1 MSARW
6 NRLNDRRARQKGFAL
21 ILTSLMMVF
30 IVSLMGMAVDAGV
43 LFAIRGRLSSA
54 VDAAALAAG
63 RGVNLGNDTA
73 DANTKATQAAVRF
86 LKANFPDTYLGIDPA
101 QTNLT
106 ADFALTMQA
115 NKPTGLLQISVRA
128 EVAAPVY
135 FMKFWGVPRVPV
147 SVEGKASRRNLVLI
161 MVLDKSSSMGSRL
174 TASGTLPSTLPANAT
189 SCEGMVFSAGQM
201 PDFFSPYDN
210 VGMVSFDYTAYK
222 DFPASTNYKGTGNG
236 TLKDKIS
243 RITCGN
249 NTNTTAALEAAYDE
263 IKRINQKLALNVI
276 VLFTDGAPNGVNAN
290 FPLRTAVDTRLGGTG
305 VVVPNT
311 HPDYADCVDSSG
323 KKECTNM
330 PVACAAGNVMGVIT
344 QTSGYALESGNRGGL
359 FKAFTTDTLPG
370 FPNGCPGSS
379 SSNAMTSQSLAY
391 IPDVDRFGNSTHGP
405 KDNWAFQVNNQ
416 CAPSNVAITAGNNR
430 CKNIGGE
437 WAEFPSQWAG
447 KNAGSNIFTAGPY
460 AGKFRPEQGNA
471 IGVAS
476 MNSAINEAIRIRND
490 VNYKVRID
498 SIYLQGN
505 GGDPVDR
512 DFLPMVSNL
521 RAIPPLIYQSA
532 STPDKLNPLHNSAQL
547 EGFYTQSVNVQE
559 LGGIFAQVASSL
571 LRLSQ

>member
-6 NRLNDRRARQKGFAL
+6 NRMNDRRARQKGFAL

-63 RGVNLGNDTA
+63 RGVNLGTNTA

-106 ADFALTMQA
+106 ADFSLTMEA
-115 NKPTGLLQISVRA
+115 NKPTGLLQIAVRA

-161 MVLDKSSSMGSRL
+161 MVLDRSASMGSRL
-174 TASGTLPSTLPANAT
+174 TASGTLPATLPANAT

-249 NTNTTAALEAAYDE
+249 NTNTTAALEAAYEE
-263 IKRINQKLALNVI
+263 IKRIDQKLALNVI

-290 FPLRTAVDTRLGGTG
+290 FPLRTAVDTRLGGPASN
-305 VVVPNT
+305 VPNT
-311 HPDYADCVDSSG
+311 HPDKTDCLDTSG
-323 KKECTNM
+323 TKECTNM
-330 PVACAAGNVMGVIT
+330 PVACTAGNVMGVIT
-344 QTSGYALESGNRGGL
+344 QTSGYALASGSRGGL
-359 FKAFTTDTLPG
+359 FKAFTTDTLPS
-370 FPNGCPGSS
+370 FPNGCPGSGT
-379 SSNAMTSQSLAY
+379 AMTSQALAY
-391 IPDVDRFGNSTHGP
+391 IPDLDRFGNSMHGP

-416 CAPSNVAITAGNNR
+416 CAPSNVPITAGNSR

-437 WAEFPSQWAG
+437 WSEFPAQWAG
-447 KNAGSNIFTAGPY
+447 VNPGSNFFTAGPY
-460 AGKFRPEQGNA
+460 AGKFRPDEGNT

-490 VNYKVRID
+490 NNYKVRID

-521 RAIPPLIYQSA
+521 QIIPPLIYQSA
-532 STPDKLNPLHNSAQL
+532 STPDKINPYHNSAQL